1 MIYSSIT
8 DLCYLIS
15 TVFFIIGLKRLS
27 SPKTATKGNA
37 LAATGMILGILT
49 ALFGALGGE
58 PVNNYGVIAVALALG
73 ITIGLI
79 AAKKV
84 EMTAMPE
91 LVSLFNGFGGAGTLA
106 LAVVE
111 LVGYLSGV
119 EVPFGVLLTVLS
131 ALFIGAVSFTG
142 SLVAFG
148 KLKGIWNE
156 KLKLPYSAYIN
167 VLLLLIVVI
176 AMVFYSINPSAISL
190 GFVLGLIFLSLFY
203 GFSFV
208 SPIGGG
214 DMPVVIAFLNSLT
227 GIGAALAGIVYTNNV
242 MLFGGILVGAS
253 GIILTVLMCNAMN
266 RSLAQ
271 VLVGNFGGTSSSSSD
286 DGDRVV
292 KEVSMSDLAVQLKY
306 AKKVLVVPGYG
317 LAVAQAQHVCRELEV
332 LLEDEGVE
340 VKYAIHPVAGRMP
353 GHMNVLLAESD
364 VPYEKLLDLDDANKS
379 LEGADVVLVI
389 GANDVVNPAA
399 KTDSGSP
406 IYGMPI
412 LEVENAHQVVVFKRS
427 MNPGYAGVQNELF
440 FKDKTKMLFGDAKQ
454 SLSGLVKE
462 LAEV

>member
-1 MIYSSIT
+1 MYSTIT
-8 DLCYLIS
+8 DLSYLIS

-27 SPKTATKGNA
+27 SPKTATTGNA

-49 ALFGALGGE
+49 ALFGALGDE
-58 PVNNYGVIAVALALG
+58 PVNNYGVIAAALAIG
-73 ITIGLI
+73 TTIGLI
-79 AAKKV
+79 AAKRV

-111 LVGYLSGV
+111 LVGYLTDSDV
-119 EVPFGVLLTVLS
+119 SFGAILTVLS

-142 SLVAFG
+142 SLVAYG

-156 KLKLPYSAYIN
+156 KLKIPYSAFFNII
-167 VLLLLIVVI
+167 LLLIVVVSI
-176 AMVFYSINPSAISL
+176 VYYSIYPSTISL
-190 GFVLGLIFLSLFY
+190 GFVIGLSAISLLY
-203 GFSFV
+203 GVSFV

-214 DMPVVIAFLNSLT
+214 DMPVVISFLNSLT
-227 GIGAALAGIVYTNNV
+227 GIGAALAGIVYDNNV

-271 VLVGNFGGTSSSSSD
+271 VLVGNFGGSSSSV
-286 DGDRVV
+286 GDEGDKVV

-306 AKKVLVVPGYG
+306 AKRVLVVPGYG

-332 LLEDEGVE
+332 LLENEGVE
-340 VKYAIHPVAGRMP
+340 VNYAIHPVAGRMP

-364 VPYEKLLDLDDANKS
+364 VPYEKLLDLEEANKS
-379 LEGADVVLVI
+379 LDGADVVLVI

-399 KTDSGSP
+399 KTDTGSP

-427 MNPGYAGVQNELF
+427 MNTGYSGVDNALF
-440 FKDKTKMLFGDAKQ
+440 YKDKTKMLFGDAKK